1 MEKEI
6 GKKQI
11 VLVLTEP
18 TEGNEDEFNRYYEDV
33 HLDEV
38 IETTGWTFAQRFK
51 LVDEAGSACMSVVTF
66 EAWTDKYSA
75 SILTSRGQPAAPD
88 QDMAAPGLPMIRSPG

>member
-1 MEKEI
+1 MEKVT

-18 TEGNEDEFNRYYEDV
+18 TKGNEDEFNRYYEDV

-51 LVDEAGSACMSVVTF
+51 LVDEAGSACPLPYLAYYETKSS
-66 EAWTDKYSA
+66 DSA
-75 SILTSRGQPAAPD
+75 TAIEVLNESRSKRKQLPD
-88 QDMAAPGLPMIRSPG
+88 